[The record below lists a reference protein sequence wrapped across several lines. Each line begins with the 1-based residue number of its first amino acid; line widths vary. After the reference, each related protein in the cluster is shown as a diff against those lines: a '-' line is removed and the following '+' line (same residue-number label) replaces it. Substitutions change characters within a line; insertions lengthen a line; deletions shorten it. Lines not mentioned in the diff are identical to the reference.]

1 MIRNVVKSVMQLSVV
16 VVLALSSAAY
26 AQDKGTADQAMA
38 MAKKAVAAL
47 KADKSAAIA
56 AINDPNNKDYHD
68 RDLYVFAGPKAGGA
82 LVAHGVNPG
91 LIGRDLE
98 TLKDVDG
105 KLFVAEMRKVA
116 NDKGS
121 GWVDYKWTNP
131 VTKKIELKSTYVE
144 SAGDLYVGVGIYK

>member
-1 MIRNVVKSVMQLSVV
+1 MIRSVMKAVMQLSVV
-16 VVLALSSAAY
+16 AALAVSGAAY
-26 AQDKGTADQAMA
+26 AQDRGTADEAMA

-47 KADKSAAIA
+47 KADKDKAIA
-56 AINDPNNKDYHD
+56 AINDPNNKDFHD
-68 RDLYVFAGPKAGGA
+68 RDLYVFAGGKAGGPI
-82 LVAHGVNPG
+82 VAHGVNAG

-105 KLFVAEMRKVA
+105 KLFVAEMRKLV
-116 NDKGS
+116 NEKGS

-131 VTKKIELKSTYVE
+131 VSKKIELKSTYVE